1 MVDSKAT
8 VELGDKASIK
18 TGRGYPGPDDVL
30 QILRE
35 FDDAACQLRETELE
49 AIAAND
55 KWLEAQEKYLELLG
69 KLRVV
74 VKEPEPAYS
83 YKIIGVHN
91 APKE

>member
-18 TGRGYPGPDDVL
+18 TSRGYPGPDDVL

-49 AIAAND
+49 SVAANA
-55 KWLEAQEKYLELLG
+55 KWLETQEKYLELLER
-69 KLRVV
+69 LRAV
-74 VKEPEPAYS
+74 VKEPEPACS